1 MGDTQ
6 EIIRAAADI
15 LTKRYGGEQ
24 QLVDVE
30 RLDGS
35 GLADVFR
42 ARVVNNPFFQH
53 RSVVV
58 KHSPATGDELADAAF
73 LRETVAYQFAT
84 SLSEEVRPG
93 PVLLGYDTA
102 QRILIISDLGD
113 GRTLADLLQDA
124 DPETHV
130 DILRRL
136 GRALGKMH
144 AGTADDE
151 DAFNVLFQR
160 MTRSR
165 KNSANLQLLRDRLL
179 SHRIRIG
186 VEFLENAG
194 IDIPGEVRFA
204 ATNVRTRLLRGG
216 MRAFTPFDLTP
227 DNIIQTGSS
236 FHFLDYEWAGFRDVT
251 FDVAFVVARFP
262 VFLAA
267 QPFNAAATEAF
278 VDAWVSEV
286 RGIWP
291 SVEHPDTL
299 QARITAGLIG
309 WAMSSVAM
317 LDPVSPAELLE
328 HDVKLK
334 EDFEAAGLD
343 VSDLGPLESS
353 VEAEEQSADH
363 AGDVL
368 RPPSKGPFTA
378 DEALVRRDLR
388 ETFESLAAFA
398 GTGTDPAYRTIS
410 EFAQTLAERLR

>member
-84 SLSEEVRPG
+84 SLSEDARPG

-113 GRTLADLLQDA
+113 GRTLADLLQDVDA
-124 DPETHV
+124 DTHV
-130 DILRRL
+130 DLLRRL

-165 KNSANLQLLRDRLL
+165 KNAANLQLLRDRLL

-186 VEFLENAG
+186 VEFLERAG

-236 FHFLDYEWAGFRDVT
+236 FHFLDYEWAGYRDVT

-267 QPFNAAATEAF
+267 QPFSAAATEAF
-278 VDAWVSEV
+278 IDAWVSEV

-291 SVEHPDTL
+291 SAEHPDTL

-317 LDPVSPAELLE
+317 LDPVSPAELVE
-328 HDVKLK
+328 HDAKLK

-343 VSDLGPLESS
+343 VSDLGPLEAS
-353 VEAEEQSADH
+353 AETEEHSADY

-368 RPPSKGPFTA
+368 RPHSQGPFTA

-398 GTGTDPAYRTIS
+398 GTGKDPAYRTIS

>member
-42 ARVVNNPFFQH
+42 ARVANNPFFQH

-130 DILRRL
+130 DLLRRL

-165 KNSANLQLLRDRLL
+165 KNAANLQLLRDRLL

-227 DNIIQTGSS
+227 DNIIQTANS

-343 VSDLGPLESS
+343 VSDLGPLEAS
-353 VEAEEQSADH
+353 VEAEDQSADH

-398 GTGTDPAYRTIS
+398 GTGKDPAYRTIS
-410 EFAQTLAERLR
+410 EFAQKLAERLR

>member
-186 VEFLENAG
+186 VDFLENAG

-317 LDPVSPAELLE
+317 LDPVSSAELLE

>member
-1 MGDTQ
+1 M
-6 EIIRAAADI
+6 
-15 LTKRYGGEQ
+15 
-24 QLVDVE
+24 
-30 RLDGS
+30 
-35 GLADVFR
+35 
-42 ARVVNNPFFQH
+42 
-53 RSVVV
+53 
-58 KHSPATGDELADAAF
+58 
-73 LRETVAYQFAT
+73 AYQFAT

-130 DILRRL
+130 DLLRRL

-165 KNSANLQLLRDRLL
+165 KNSANLQLLRDCLL

-227 DNIIQTGSS
+227 DNIIQTGNS

-251 FDVAFVVARFP
+251 FAVAFVVARFP

-317 LDPVSPAELLE
+317 LDPVSTAELLE
-328 HDVKLK
+328 HDAKLK

>member
-186 VEFLENAG
+186 VDFLENAG

-291 SVEHPDTL
+291 SVKHPDTL

-317 LDPVSPAELLE
+317 LDPVSSAELLE

>member
-24 QLVDVE
+24 ELVDVE

-124 DPETHV
+124 DAETHV
-130 DILRRL
+130 DLLRRL

-165 KNSANLQLLRDRLL
+165 QNAANLQLLRDRLL

-194 IDIPGEVRFA
+194 IEIPGEVRFA

-227 DNIIQTGSS
+227 DNIIQTGHS

-267 QPFNAAATEAF
+267 QPFNAAATDAF

-328 HDVKLK
+328 HDAKLK

-343 VSDLGPLESS
+343 VSGLGPLEAS
-353 VEAEEQSADH
+353 VDAEEHSADH

-378 DEALVRRDLR
+378 DEVLVRRDLR

-398 GTGTDPAYRTIS
+398 GTGKDPAYRTIS

>member
-30 RLDGS
+30 RLNGS

-186 VEFLENAG
+186 VDFLENAG

>member
-328 HDVKLK
+328 HDAKLK

-343 VSDLGPLESS
+343 VTDLGPLETGG
-353 VEAEEQSADH
+353 ETEEHPADH

-368 RPPSKGPFTA
+368 RPYSEGPFTA

-398 GTGTDPAYRTIS
+398 GTGKDPAYQTIS
-410 EFAQTLAERLR
+410 HFAQTLAERLR

>member
-130 DILRRL
+130 DLLRRL

-186 VEFLENAG
+186 VDFLENAG

>member
-1 MGDTQ
+1 M
-6 EIIRAAADI
+6 
-15 LTKRYGGEQ
+15 
-24 QLVDVE
+24 
-30 RLDGS
+30 
-35 GLADVFR
+35 
-42 ARVVNNPFFQH
+42 
-53 RSVVV
+53 
-58 KHSPATGDELADAAF
+58 
-73 LRETVAYQFAT
+73 
-84 SLSEEVRPG
+84 
-93 PVLLGYDTA
+93 
-102 QRILIISDLGD
+102 
-113 GRTLADLLQDA
+113 
-124 DPETHV
+124 
-130 DILRRL
+130 
-136 GRALGKMH
+136 
-144 AGTADDE
+144 
-151 DAFNVLFQR
+151 LFQR

-165 KNSANLQLLRDRLL
+165 KNAANLQLLRDRLL

-194 IDIPGEVRFA
+194 IEIPGEVRFA

-227 DNIIQTGSS
+227 DNVIQTDNS

-267 QPFNAAATEAF
+267 QPFNAEATEAF

-317 LDPVSPAELLE
+317 LDPVSPADLLE
-328 HDVKLK
+328 HDAKLK
-334 EDFEAAGLD
+334 EDFDAAGLD
-343 VSDLGPLESS
+343 VSDLGPLEAGG
-353 VEAEEQSADH
+353 ETEEHPADH

-368 RPPSKGPFTA
+368 RPYSEGPFTA

-398 GTGTDPAYRTIS
+398 GTGKDPAYQTIS
-410 EFAQTLAERLR
+410 HFAQTLAERLR

>member
-130 DILRRL
+130 EILRRL

>member
-93 PVLLGYDTA
+93 PVLLGYDAA

-130 DILRRL
+130 DLLRRL

-144 AGTADDE
+144 VGTADDE

-165 KNSANLQLLRDRLL
+165 KNAANLQLLRDRLL

-227 DNIIQTGSS
+227 DNIIQTANS

-278 VDAWVSEV
+278 IDAWVSEV

-317 LDPVSPAELLE
+317 LDPVSPAELVE
-328 HDVKLK
+328 HDAKLK

-343 VSDLGPLESS
+343 VSDLGPLEAS
-353 VEAEEQSADH
+353 AETEEHSADY

-368 RPPSKGPFTA
+368 RPHSQGPFTA

-398 GTGTDPAYRTIS
+398 GTGKDPAYRTIS

>member
-278 VDAWVSEV
+278 VDAWLSEV

-343 VSDLGPLESS
+343 VSDLGPLEAS

>member
-15 LTKRYGGEQ
+15 LTRRYGGEQ

-130 DILRRL
+130 DLLRRL

-165 KNSANLQLLRDRLL
+165 KNAANLQLLRDRLL

-194 IDIPGEVRFA
+194 IEIPGEVRFA

-227 DNIIQTGSS
+227 DNVIQTDNS

-267 QPFNAAATEAF
+267 QPFNAEATEAF

-317 LDPVSPAELLE
+317 LDPVSPADLLE
-328 HDVKLK
+328 HDAKLK
-334 EDFEAAGLD
+334 EDFDAAGLD
-343 VSDLGPLESS
+343 VSDLGPLEAGG
-353 VEAEEQSADH
+353 ETEEHPADH

-368 RPPSKGPFTA
+368 RPYSEGPFTA

-398 GTGTDPAYRTIS
+398 GTGKDPAYQTIS
-410 EFAQTLAERLR
+410 HFAQTLAERLR

>member
-6 EIIRAAADI
+6 EIIRAASDI

-130 DILRRL
+130 DLLRRL

-165 KNSANLQLLRDRLL
+165 KNAANLQLLRDRLL

-194 IDIPGEVRFA
+194 IEIPGEVRFA

-227 DNIIQTGSS
+227 DNVIQTGNS

-267 QPFNAAATEAF
+267 QPFNAEATEAF
-278 VDAWVSEV
+278 IDAWVSEV

-317 LDPVSPAELLE
+317 LDPVSPADLLE
-328 HDVKLK
+328 HDTKLK
-334 EDFEAAGLD
+334 EDFDAAGLD
-343 VSDLGPLESS
+343 VTDLGPLEAGG
-353 VEAEEQSADH
+353 ETEEHPTDH

-368 RPPSKGPFTA
+368 RPYSKGPFTA

-398 GTGTDPAYRTIS
+398 GAGKDPAYRTIS
-410 EFAQTLAERLR
+410 HFAQTLAERLR

>member
-15 LTKRYGGEQ
+15 LTRRYGGEQ

-130 DILRRL
+130 DLLRRL

-165 KNSANLQLLRDRLL
+165 KNAANLQLLRDRLL

-194 IDIPGEVRFA
+194 IEIPGEVRFA

-227 DNIIQTGSS
+227 DNVIQTDNS

-262 VFLAA
+262 VYLAA
-267 QPFNAAATEAF
+267 QPFNAEATEAF

-317 LDPVSPAELLE
+317 LDPVSPADLLE
-328 HDVKLK
+328 HDAKLK
-334 EDFEAAGLD
+334 EDFDAAGLD
-343 VSDLGPLESS
+343 VSDLGPLEAGG
-353 VEAEEQSADH
+353 ETEEHPADH

-368 RPPSKGPFTA
+368 RPYSEGPFTA

-398 GTGTDPAYRTIS
+398 GTGKDPAYQTINH
-410 EFAQTLAERLR
+410 FAQTLAERLR

>member
-165 KNSANLQLLRDRLL
+165 KDSANLQLLRDRLL

-278 VDAWVSEV
+278 VDAWVREV
-286 RGIWP
+286 RGIWA

-328 HDVKLK
+328 HDAKLK

-343 VSDLGPLESS
+343 VTDLGPLETGG
-353 VEAEEQSADH
+353 ETEEHPADH

-368 RPPSKGPFTA
+368 RPYSKGPFTA

-398 GTGTDPAYRTIS
+398 GTGKDPAYQTIS
-410 EFAQTLAERLR
+410 HFAQTLAERLR

>member
-398 GTGTDPAYRTIS
+398 STGTDPAYRTIS

>member
-6 EIIRAAADI
+6 EIIRAASDI

-130 DILRRL
+130 DLLRRL

-165 KNSANLQLLRDRLL
+165 KNAANLQLLRDRLL

-194 IDIPGEVRFA
+194 IEIPGEVRFA

-227 DNIIQTGSS
+227 DNVIQTGNS

-267 QPFNAAATEAF
+267 QPFNAEATEAF
-278 VDAWVSEV
+278 IDAWVSEA

-317 LDPVSPAELLE
+317 LDPVSPADLLE
-328 HDVKLK
+328 HDTKLK
-334 EDFEAAGLD
+334 EDFDAAGLD
-343 VSDLGPLESS
+343 VTDLGPLEAGG
-353 VEAEEQSADH
+353 ETEEHPTDH

-368 RPPSKGPFTA
+368 RPYSKGPFTA

-398 GTGTDPAYRTIS
+398 GAGKDPAYRTIS
-410 EFAQTLAERLR
+410 HFAQTLAERLR

>member
-1 MGDTQ
+1 MADTP
-6 EIIRAAADI
+6 EIVRAAADI

-24 QLVDVE
+24 ELVDVE

-42 ARVVNNPFFQH
+42 AKVVNNPFFQH

-84 SLSEEVRPG
+84 SLSADVRPG

-113 GRTLADLLQDA
+113 GQTLADALQDA

-130 DILRRL
+130 ELLRRL

-144 AGTADDE
+144 AGTADEE

-165 KNSANLQLLRDRLL
+165 PNAANLQLLRDRLL

-186 VEFLENAG
+186 MEFLERAG
-194 IDIPGEVRFA
+194 IEIPGEVRFA

-227 DNIIQTGSS
+227 DNIIQTDKK

-267 QPFNAAATEAF
+267 QPFNAAATETF

-291 SVEHPDTL
+291 SVQHPDTL

-309 WAMSSVAM
+309 WAMSSVSM
-317 LDPVSPAELLE
+317 LDPVSPAEVVE
-328 HDVKLK
+328 HDAKLK
-334 EDFEAAGLD
+334 ADFAAAGLD
-343 VSDLGPLESS
+343 VSALGPLEETVETDDASS
-353 VEAEEQSADH
+353 EA

-368 RPPSKGPFTA
+368 RPHSHGPFTA
-378 DEALVRRDLR
+378 DEVLVRRDLR

-398 GTGTDPAYRTIS
+398 GTGKDPAYQTIA
-410 EFAQTLAERLR
+410 EFGRTLAERLR

>member
-130 DILRRL
+130 DLLRRL

-165 KNSANLQLLRDRLL
+165 KNAANLQLLRDRLL

-194 IDIPGEVRFA
+194 IEIPGEVRFA

-278 VDAWVSEV
+278 VDAWLSEV

-343 VSDLGPLESS
+343 VSDLGPLEAS

>member
-30 RLDGS
+30 RLNGS

-84 SLSEEVRPG
+84 SLSEDARPG

-113 GRTLADLLQDA
+113 GRTLADLLQDVDA
-124 DPETHV
+124 DTHV
-130 DILRRL
+130 DLLRRL

-165 KNSANLQLLRDRLL
+165 KNAANLQLLRDRLL

-186 VEFLENAG
+186 VEFLERAG

-227 DNIIQTGSS
+227 DNIIQTGNS
-236 FHFLDYEWAGFRDVT
+236 FHFLDYEWAGYRDVT

-278 VDAWVSEV
+278 IDAWVSEV

-317 LDPVSPAELLE
+317 LDPLSPAELVE
-328 HDVKLK
+328 HDAKLK

-343 VSDLGPLESS
+343 VSDLGPLEAS
-353 VEAEEQSADH
+353 AETEEHSADY

-368 RPPSKGPFTA
+368 RPHSQGPFTA

-398 GTGTDPAYRTIS
+398 GTGKDPAYRTIS

>member
-343 VSDLGPLESS
+343 VSDLGPLEAS

>member
-204 ATNVRTRLLRGG
+204 ATNVRTRPLRGG

-236 FHFLDYEWAGFRDVT
+236 FYFLDYEWAGFRDVT

-291 SVEHPDTL
+291 SVKHLDTL

>member
-124 DPETHV
+124 DPEIHV

-165 KNSANLQLLRDRLL
+165 KNSANLQFLRDRLL

-343 VSDLGPLESS
+343 VSDLGPLEAS
-353 VEAEEQSADH
+353 VEAEEQPADH